1 MHNKKYN
8 NKTSNFIQG
17 LRPFSS
23 SIPRGLKKILKKGG
37 YNFSNIVD
45 NWTKMVGKQISE
57 ACYPSK
63 IKTSKDNINGTLIL
77 NVIHGKELDVEYSK
91 KDIIDKINTFFGY
104 NCVEQ
109 IKLRVIRKE
118 EKREISNITN
128 GNNKKFEKQIET
140 IKNNDLKNSL
150 DQLIKAFNSKKND

>member
-1 MHNKKYN
+1 
-8 NKTSNFIQG
+8 
-17 LRPFSS
+17 
-23 SIPRGLKKILKKGG
+23 
-37 YNFSNIVD
+37 
-45 NWTKMVGKQISE
+45 MVGKQISE

-91 KDIIDKINTFFGY
+91 KDIIDKINSFFGY

-118 EKREISNITN
+118 EKREINNITKV
-128 GNNKKFEKQIET
+128 NNKKFEKQIET